1 MTATAFGPAS
11 LSNLGPGFATLGLC
25 ITGPGDRVTAPRTE
39 TAGVTVSGPAFLPTA
54 PARNTAGRAA
64 AWVLSSSGA
73 EGGLALTIEKGIPLG
88 SGIGG
93 SSASAVAGA
102 WAANVA
108 LGSPF
113 AKADLVE
120 AVLDGESA
128 ASGCRHGDNVLP
140 ALLGGLVLTSPADP
154 ASHRPILLAD
164 LPPLVVLRPHVEV
177 LTREARAVLP
187 ETVPHGSASAQAAE
201 LAFLLTALQAG
212 EWTEAGRRVMRDRL
226 AEPFRAPLVP
236 VYEAVRQAALDAG
249 AAG

>member
-1 MTATAFGPAS
+1 
-11 LSNLGPGFATLGLC
+11 
-25 ITGPGDRVTAPRTE
+25 
-39 TAGVTVSGPAFLPTA
+39 
-54 PARNTAGRAA
+54 
-64 AWVLSSSGA
+64 
-73 EGGLALTIEKGIPLG
+73 
-88 SGIGG
+88 
-93 SSASAVAGA
+93 
-102 WAANVA
+102 
-108 LGSPF
+108 
-113 AKADLVE
+113 
-120 AVLDGESA
+120 
-128 ASGCRHGDNVLP
+128 
-140 ALLGGLVLTSPADP
+140 ADP

-249 AAG
+249 AAGCALTGSGPAMFALTDGSADADGILTAMTAASRSGGVNAGGWVAAVDTEGVRTVER

>member
-11 LSNLGPGFATLGLC
+11 LSNLGPGFDTLGLC
-25 ITGPGDRVTAPRTE
+25 ITGPGDRVTATRTE
-39 TAGVTVSGPAFLPTA
+39 TAGVTVSGPAFLPTD

-140 ALLGGLVLTSPADP
+140 ALLGGLV
-154 ASHRPILLAD
+154 
-164 LPPLVVLRPHVEV
+164 
-177 LTREARAVLP
+177 
-187 ETVPHGSASAQAAE
+187 
-201 LAFLLTALQAG
+201 
-212 EWTEAGRRVMRDRL
+212 
-226 AEPFRAPLVP
+226 
-236 VYEAVRQAALDAG
+236 
-249 AAG
+249 